1 MAYHATRDPVLEARN
16 LTKTFGKAIAL
27 NNLNLKVGMGEI
39 VCLLGANGAGKT
51 TTLNL
56 FLGFLKPTEGQA
68 LVGGTPVQN
77 DPVAARAMLGYV
89 AESVSLYPTLSGAEN
104 LAFFHALAG
113 RSALSEDR
121 RSQLLASLD
130 FPRAALDRPVGTYSK
145 GMRQKLGLAI
155 AVAKGARAILLD
167 EPLSGLDPKAANDL
181 VEVMRSLREDGVALL
196 VSTHDLF
203 RAKEV
208 ADRIGIM
215 SNRRLIDEVKAS
227 SLAARDLEQLY
238 LNHMVE
244 RVAP

>member
-1 MAYHATRDPVLEARN
+1 
-16 LTKTFGKAIAL
+16 
-27 NNLNLKVGMGEI
+27 
-39 VCLLGANGAGKT
+39 
-51 TTLNL
+51 
-56 FLGFLKPTEGQA
+56 
-68 LVGGTPVQN
+68 
-77 DPVAARAMLGYV
+77 
-89 AESVSLYPTLSGAEN
+89 
-104 LAFFHALAG
+104 
-113 RSALSEDR
+113 
-121 RSQLLASLD
+121 
-130 FPRAALDRPVGTYSK
+130 
-145 GMRQKLGLAI
+145 MRQKLGLAI